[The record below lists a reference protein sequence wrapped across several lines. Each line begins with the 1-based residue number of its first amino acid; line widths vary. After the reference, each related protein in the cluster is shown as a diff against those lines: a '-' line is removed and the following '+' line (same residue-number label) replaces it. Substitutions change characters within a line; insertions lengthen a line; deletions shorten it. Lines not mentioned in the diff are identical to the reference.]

1 MSYKFLRSN
10 KIKKHFFKIILSCLI
25 SILLIYLCV
34 RNLDFTQSVNIIKN
48 ANLKSV
54 AFALVIY
61 ILSFVAR
68 SLRWEY
74 ILLPLKKI
82 KPFRSFFFLVFG
94 FFMNNV
100 LPLRL
105 GEFVRAKVAGEK
117 LQISR
122 SGVFATVVVER
133 LVDVII
139 FIIIF
144 FLIALFVDIPGWL
157 KHTFILCTVIFGLIF
172 VVLFFMSKKQEK
184 FVSLISKFHLPLNF
198 SNMVE
203 NLFVKFS
210 NGLEFFQHTKL
221 IIIVLLMSAVVW
233 YIEAFSYKLFFG
245 AFGVEIS
252 VMQALFFI
260 VVTGVATMIPTA
272 PGFVGAIEAS
282 GIVALGIFGIDQSTA
297 FTTIASVHFGD
308 IIMTYLIG
316 IIGMI
321 KEKISFSDLFK
332 FATTE
337 EKRENKQ
344 NGK

>member
-1 MSYKFLRSN
+1 M
-10 KIKKHFFKIILSCLI
+10 
-25 SILLIYLCV
+25 LIYLCI
-34 RNLDFTQSVNIIKN
+34 RNLDFAQSVNLIKN
-48 ANLKSV
+48 ANIKMVCL
-54 AFALVIY
+54 ALVIY
-61 ILSFVAR
+61 TLSFVVR

-74 ILLPLKKI
+74 ILMPLKKI

-117 LQISR
+117 LQVSR

-133 LVDVII
+133 LVDVIV
-139 FIIIF
+139 FIISF

-157 KHTFILCTVIFGLIF
+157 KHTFVVCTVIFGAIF
-172 VVLFFMSKKQEK
+172 LVLFFMSKKQK
-184 FVSLISKFHLPLNF
+184 NFVSIISKLHLPVKI
-198 SNMVE
+198 SNIIE
-203 NLFVKFS
+203 GLFVKFS

-221 IIIVLLMSAVVW
+221 ILIVFILSGIVW
-233 YIEAFSYKLFFG
+233 LIEAWSYKIFFL
-245 AFGVEIS
+245 AFGLEIS

-282 GIVALGIFGIDQSTA
+282 GVVALGIFGIDQSLA
-297 FTTIASVHFGD
+297 FTAIASVHFGD
-308 IIMTYLIG
+308 IMMTYLMG
-316 IIGMI
+316 VTGMV

-332 FATTE
+332 FAVTE
-337 EKRENKQ
+337 EKQESKI

>member
-1 MSYKFLRSN
+1 M
-10 KIKKHFFKIILSCLI
+10 

-34 RNLDFTQSVNIIKN
+34 RNLDFTQSANIIKN
-48 ANLKSV
+48 ANIKIV
-54 AFALVIY
+54 AYALIVY
-61 ILSFVAR
+61 MLSFVAR

-82 KPFRSFFFLVFG
+82 RPFRSFFFLVFG

-144 FLIALFVDIPGWL
+144 FLIALFVDIPNWL
-157 KHTFILCTVIFGLIF
+157 KHTFILCTIIFGLIF

-184 FVSLISKFHLPLNF
+184 FVSLISKCHLPLKI
-198 SNMVE
+198 SDIVE

-210 NGLEFFQHTKL
+210 GGLEFFQHTKL
-221 IIIVLLMSAVVW
+221 ILIVLFISVIVW
-233 YIEAFSYKLFFG
+233 YIEALSYKLFFL
-245 AFGVEIS
+245 AFGLQIS
-252 VMQALFFI
+252 IMQALFFI

-282 GIVALGIFGIDQSTA
+282 GVIALGVFGIDQSTA

-308 IIMTYLIG
+308 IIMTYLMG
-316 IIGMI
+316 VTGMI

-332 FATTE
+332 FAVA
-337 EKRENKQ
+337 NDKQ
-344 NGK
+344 EDAQDGK